1 MGSLVCEAK
10 GNMLID
16 NDMSEQIKI
25 QLPDGSVRE
34 VAQGTT
40 PFDVAMSISPRLA
53 AAVVVARIRPLTTP
67 VVAGETAVEEA
78 DEAQTEAGMYGSAS
92 ELGERL
98 VDLAAPLN
106 EDVALELL
114 KESDEAALKVVR
126 HSAAHVMATAILE
139 LFPETKLGHGPA
151 TDNGFFYDV
160 YRETPF
166 TEDDLAAIEKR
177 MAEVV
182 ARDETFVREQ
192 ESREMGLKDYA
203 EHGDFMKVHF
213 IERFTKPGDEISLYR
228 NGKFV
233 DFCRGPHVP
242 STGRVKAFKV
252 TSVAGAYWLGDEKNQ
267 QLQRIYGTAFF
278 NAKDMDAHFKRLEEI
293 KARDHRV
300 LGKQLDLFSIQEV
313 AGAGLIFWH
322 PKGGLIRKTM
332 EDWMRDECIRRGYEM
347 VFTPHI
353 MRRELWKVSG
363 HEGFYSQNMYPPMEL
378 DDAEYRLKPMNC
390 PGHIL
395 IYKNSPKSYRDLPQ
409 RYAELGNVYRYER
422 SGTMHGLLRVRGF
435 TQDDAHIFCTP
446 EQIESEIA
454 ACVEFADEVLKAF
467 GFAEFKV
474 ELSTWDPK
482 DQKSY
487 VGSPEH
493 WETAVGSLK
502 KVLDAKAIP
511 YREIPGE
518 AAFYGPKIDI
528 KLVDVLG
535 RLWQLSTVQFD
546 FNLPQRFELE
556 YTGEDGEKHRPVMVH
571 RALFGSVERF
581 FGVLIEHY
589 AGAFPLWLAPVQVGL
604 VPISEKHVEYARA
617 VKAKLEVAGLRVE
630 LDARNEKM
638 NAKIREFTL
647 QKVPFVLVMG
657 DKEAEQREVNVRVR
671 GGGVQGTFPLSEFI
685 ANATTLIT
693 RKELNLSD
701 TPKWHDA
708 VLKAVQSFPTDQFD
722 LNDLYDLRDEFASIF
737 PNNRHVNEKLR
748 QQLQTLRDEGIIQFL
763 DNEGNYKRIK

>member
-1 MGSLVCEAK
+1 
-10 GNMLID
+10 
-16 NDMSEQIKI
+16 MSVNEQTIKI

-34 VAQGTT
+34 VPRGTT
-40 PFDVAMSISPRLA
+40 AHDVAMSISPRLA
-53 AAVVVARIRPLTTP
+53 AAVVVARVKPLTNPTHVP
-67 VVAGETAVEEA
+67 ESGHGAPTSGAEEGGS
-78 DEAQTEAGMYGSAS
+78 EAAMYGGA
-92 ELGERL
+92 EGGERL

-106 EDVALELL
+106 ENVALELL

-151 TDNGFFYDV
+151 TDSGFFYDV

-166 TEDDLAAIEKR
+166 SEEDLAAIEAR

-182 ARDETFVREQ
+182 ARDERFVREV

-203 EHGDFMKVHF
+203 EHGEFMKVHF
-213 IERFTKPGDEISLYR
+213 IEKFTQPGEEISLYR
-228 NGKFV
+228 NGTFV

-252 TSVAGAYWLGDEKNQ
+252 MSVAGAYWLGDEKNQ

-278 NAKDMDAHFKRLEEI
+278 NSKDLDAHFKRLEEI

-313 AGAGLIFWH
+313 AGSGLIFWH

-332 EDWMRDECIRRGYEM
+332 EDWMREECIRRGYNM

-353 MRRELWKVSG
+353 MRRELWKISG

-395 IYKNSPKSYRDLPQ
+395 IYKNSPKSYRDLPV

-446 EQIESEIA
+446 EQIVSEIE
-454 ACVEFADEVLKAF
+454 ACLDFAEAVLKTF
-467 GFAEFKV
+467 GFDEYRV
-474 ELSTWDPK
+474 ELSLHDPK
-482 DQKSY
+482 KAGEFVGNAADWEKAESALKGVLTNRGVAFKS
-487 VGSPEH
+487 
-493 WETAVGSLK
+493 
-502 KVLDAKAIP
+502 
-511 YREIPGE
+511 IPGE
-518 AAFYGPKIDI
+518 GAFYGPKIDI

-546 FNLPQRFELE
+546 FNLPARFELE
-556 YTGEDGEKHRPVMVH
+556 YKGEDGELHQPVMVH

-604 VPISEKHVEYARA
+604 VPISEKHLEYAGA
-617 VKAKLEVAGLRVE
+617 VKAKLEAAGLRVE

-657 DKEAEQREVNVRVR
+657 DKEAGSEAVSVRTRSKGDEGSVPLEQFLERC
-671 GGGVQGTFPLSEFI
+671 
-685 ANATTLIT
+685 
-693 RKELNLSD
+693 KELMEIRAAHL
-701 TPKWHDA
+701 
-708 VLKAVQSFPTDQFD
+708 
-722 LNDLYDLRDEFASIF
+722 
-737 PNNRHVNEKLR
+737 
-748 QQLQTLRDEGIIQFL
+748 
-763 DNEGNYKRIK
+763 

>member
-1 MGSLVCEAK
+1 
-10 GNMLID
+10 
-16 NDMSEQIKI
+16 
-25 QLPDGSVRE
+25 
-34 VAQGTT
+34 
-40 PFDVAMSISPRLA
+40 MSISPRLA
-53 AAVVVARIRPLTTP
+53 AAVVVARIRPLATN
-67 VVAGETAVEEA
+67 VVSKASDDEAASEEA
-78 DEAQTEAGMYGSAS
+78 MYTGGES
-92 ELGERL
+92 GERL
-98 VDLAAPLN
+98 VDLSAPLV

-114 KESDEAALKVVR
+114 KETDEAALKVVR

-151 TDNGFFYDV
+151 TDSGFFYDV

-182 ARDETFVREQ
+182 SRDERFVREE
-192 ESREMGLKDYA
+192 ESRAKGLTDYA
-203 EHGDFMKVHF
+203 AQGEFMKVHF
-213 IERFTKPGDEISLYR
+213 IERFTKPGEQISLYK
-228 NGKFV
+228 NGSFT

-252 TSVAGAYWLGDEKNQ
+252 TSIAGAYWLGDEKNQ
-267 QLQRIYGTAFF
+267 QLQRIYGTAFY
-278 NAKDMDAHFKRLEEI
+278 NDKDLQAHFKRLEEI

-347 VFTPHI
+347 VYTPHI
-353 MRRELWKVSG
+353 MRRELWKISG

-395 IYKNSPKSYRDLPQ
+395 IYKNSPKSYRDLPV

-435 TQDDAHIFCTP
+435 TQDDAHIFCMP
-446 EQIESEIA
+446 SQIESEIE
-454 ACVEFADEVLKAF
+454 ACIEFAESVLKTF

-482 DQKSY
+482 DRKSF
-487 VGSPEH
+487 VGSDEN
-493 WETAVGSLK
+493 WELAVGSLK
-502 KVLDAKAIP
+502 NVLERKGIP
-511 YREIPGE
+511 FKTIPGE
-518 AAFYGPKIDI
+518 AAFYGPKIDV

-546 FNLPQRFELE
+546 FNLPARFELE

-589 AGAFPLWLAPVQVGL
+589 AGAFPMWLAPVQVGL
-604 VPISEKHVEYARA
+604 VPISEKHLDYARA
-617 VKAKLEVAGLRVE
+617 VKARLEAAGLRVE
-630 LDARNEKM
+630 LDERNEKM

-647 QKVPFVLVMG
+647 QKLPFVLVMG
-657 DKEAEQREVNVRVR
+657 DKEA
-671 GGGVQGTFPLSEFI
+671 S
-685 ANATTLIT
+685 A
-693 RKELNLSD
+693 
-701 TPKWHDA
+701 DA
-708 VLKAVQSFPTDQFD
+708 VSVRTRGKG
-722 LNDLYDLRDEFASIF
+722 
-737 PNNRHVNEKLR
+737 
-748 QQLQTLRDEGIIQFL
+748 DEGSVGVDAFVERATGL
-763 DNEGNYKRIK
+763 VKGHAMNYRVA

>member
-1 MGSLVCEAK
+1 V
-10 GNMLID
+10 N
-16 NDMSEQIKI
+16 EQTIKI

-34 VAQGTT
+34 VPRGTT
-40 PFDVAMSISPRLA
+40 ANDVAMSISPRLA
-53 AAVVVARIRPLTTP
+53 AAVVVARIRPLAAVAVDGA
-67 VVAGETAVEEA
+67 VVGEDTSEA
-78 DEAQTEAGMYGSAS
+78 AMYGGG
-92 ELGERL
+92 EGGERL

-114 KESDEAALKVVR
+114 KENDEAALKVVR

-151 TDNGFFYDV
+151 TDSGFFYDV

-166 TEDDLAAIEKR
+166 SEQDLAAIEAK

-182 ARDETFVREQ
+182 ARDEKFLREV

-213 IERFTKPGDEISLYR
+213 IEKFTKPGDEISLYR
-228 NGKFV
+228 NGSFV

-278 NAKDMDAHFKRLEEI
+278 NTKDLDAHFKRLEEI

-313 AGAGLIFWH
+313 AGSGLIFWH

-332 EDWMRDECIRRGYEM
+332 EDWMREECIRRGYNM

-353 MRRELWKVSG
+353 MRRELWKTSG

-395 IYKNSPKSYRDLPQ
+395 IYKSSPRSYRDLPL

-435 TQDDAHIFCTP
+435 TQDDAHIFCMP
-446 EQIESEIA
+446 SQIEDEVA
-454 ACVEFADEVLKAF
+454 ACVEFAESVLKTF

-482 DQKSY
+482 DRKSY
-487 VGSPEH
+487 VGSDEN
-493 WETAVGSLK
+493 WEMAAGSLK
-502 KVLDAKAIP
+502 RVLEAKQIP
-511 YREIPGE
+511 YKEIPGE

-546 FNLPQRFELE
+546 FNMNSRFELE

-604 VPISEKHVEYARA
+604 VPISEKHLEYAGA
-617 VKAKLEVAGLRVE
+617 VKAKLEAAGLRVE

-647 QKVPFVLVMG
+647 QKLPFVLVMG
-657 DKEAEQREVNVRVR
+657 DKEAASEAVSVRTR
-671 GGGVQGTFPLSEFI
+671 GKGDEGSVALVDFI
-685 ANATTLIT
+685 ARAKGLAEQ
-693 RKELNLSD
+693 KSVAL
-701 TPKWHDA
+701 
-708 VLKAVQSFPTDQFD
+708 
-722 LNDLYDLRDEFASIF
+722 
-737 PNNRHVNEKLR
+737 
-748 QQLQTLRDEGIIQFL
+748 
-763 DNEGNYKRIK
+763 

>member
-1 MGSLVCEAK
+1 MRVWCVGGK
-10 GNMLID
+10 RNMLVD
-16 NDMSEQIKI
+16 NDMSEQMIKI

-34 VAQGTT
+34 VPRGTT
-40 PFDVAMSISPRLA
+40 ALDVATGISPRLA
-53 AAVVVARIRPLTTP
+53 AAVVVARIRPLTAVTTNGSA
-67 VVAGETAVEEA
+67 VSEETSEA
-78 DEAQTEAGMYGSAS
+78 AMYGGA
-92 ELGERL
+92 EGGERV
-98 VDLAAPLN
+98 VDLAAPLT

-151 TDNGFFYDV
+151 TESGFFYDV
-160 YRETPF
+160 YRKTPF
-166 TEDDLAAIEKR
+166 SEEDLAAIEAR

-182 ARDETFVREQ
+182 ARDEKFIREV

-203 EHGDFMKVHF
+203 ENGDFMKVHF
-213 IERFTKPGDEISLYR
+213 IEKFTEPGEEISLYR
-228 NGKFV
+228 NGGFV

-278 NAKDMDAHFKRLEEI
+278 NAKDLEAHFKRLEEI

-322 PKGGLIRKTM
+322 PKGGLIRKAM
-332 EDWMRDECIRRGYEM
+332 EDWMREECIRRGYNM

-353 MRRELWKVSG
+353 MRRELWKISG
-363 HEGFYSQNMYPPMEL
+363 HEENYGENMYPAMEL

-446 EQIESEIA
+446 EQIEDEIDG
-454 ACVEFADEVLKAF
+454 CIDFAESVLKTF
-467 GFAEFKV
+467 GFEEFKV
-474 ELSTWDPK
+474 ELSTWDPGDK
-482 DQKSY
+482 KFI
-487 VGSPEH
+487 GSAEK
-493 WETAVGSLK
+493 WNGAVGSLT
-502 KVLDAKAIP
+502 KVLDRKGIP
-511 YREIPGE
+511 YKTIAGE

-535 RLWQLSTVQFD
+535 RMWQLSTVQFD
-546 FNLPQRFELE
+546 WNLPARFELE
-556 YTGEDGEKHRPVMVH
+556 YKGEDGELHQPVMVH

-589 AGAFPLWLAPVQVGL
+589 AGAFPFWLAPVQVGL
-604 VPISEKHVEYARA
+604 VPISEKHLEYAGG
-617 VKAKLEVAGLRVE
+617 VKAKLEAAGFRVE

-657 DKEAEQREVNVRVR
+657 DKEAA
-671 GGGVQGTFPLSEFI
+671 S
-685 ANATTLIT
+685 
-693 RKELNLSD
+693 
-701 TPKWHDA
+701 DA
-708 VLKAVQSFPTDQFD
+708 VSVRTRGKG
-722 LNDLYDLRDEFASIF
+722 
-737 PNNRHVNEKLR
+737 
-748 QQLQTLRDEGIIQFL
+748 DEGSVALVDFIDRAKGL
-763 DNEGNYKRIK
+763 VEGRGVGL